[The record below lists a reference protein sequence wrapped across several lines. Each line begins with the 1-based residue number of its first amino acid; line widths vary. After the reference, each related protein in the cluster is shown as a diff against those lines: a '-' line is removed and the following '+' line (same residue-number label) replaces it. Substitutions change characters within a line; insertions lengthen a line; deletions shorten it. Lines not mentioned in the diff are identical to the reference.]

1 MPDVN
6 IATFGEPA
14 RAWAVPEA
22 DLDRQAIAPLRG
34 YAYQLHQCAAAWI
47 RLGPDDV
54 LFLEVAEDF
63 AELLQLPDQIDQ
75 ILRATQVK
83 DTRESGAVTL
93 NSADVLK
100 AIDALWRLRTSN
112 PGRSVRLTFLTTSEI
127 GQERKMPLASGIAG
141 LAAWQAAA
149 QGGDVAEIRAALLAR
164 MVPGEFRRFVESS
177 PPEQLRAELLAS
189 LTFACG
195 AQDWHQIEENNRI
208 ALVALRDE
216 VRSTA
221 DMAYR
226 AYDALFG
233 QVVATTLGSI
243 DRRLDRQGLIACLER
258 ATAIAVPSQVATGLH
273 VGQTP
278 GGTTTRPELTQLKAL
293 AQALLEAG
301 TPPSVALLYPDAPST
316 ALAAL
321 DAIASRER
329 TVVEIGGS
337 NSASVTDTVS
347 GLLARPERKHLI
359 VGPPGSGKSHALWRT
374 AERLLNAGDLVPL
387 FLPVAQLD
395 DWTDVLSLITDLAPH
410 LSPVSVLSDP
420 RVCVCI
426 DGWSEFA
433 TGEHARQRRKA
444 LSALHGARVLANGKF
459 TDAGDAAF
467 KAWSLE
473 LLAPEDVAH
482 VLLRA
487 HPGEPVP
494 AQPVL
499 DLLRLPL
506 LLSIHAMSPGQVSA
520 TGELLRQ
527 FHEQLSRD
535 LPQPFTDALCE
546 AVADA
551 ALAGHRSFGHFAS
564 QLRSRADAR
573 GIAEPL
579 RLLQR
584 LGTIRERGGQA
595 LPVHDLYWSWLA
607 GRGLLSS
614 EAAQL
619 ALGPLHTRDSYLL
632 ALQSGTRASG
642 RDVDVVV
649 HDDLVLAAML
659 QSSRLPTD
667 MSPALATA
675 IEAALGD
682 VRLAVRNRGALAALE
697 LPEPMRLRRALE
709 ILSELARSGV
719 GAPECFHALRPDALF
734 PLRAIVADWL
744 GADGSNLVLDAI
756 AERGGPEWVPWLE
769 QVASAGK
776 IPWTEALAA
785 ALGCS
790 SDVPVWGRPIL
801 SELVASTPWK
811 LRATA
816 QRRSNVA
823 LARLIARDYE
833 RLLELISPGHSG
845 WIDLN
850 RVLVACG
857 DAGVFQSLLGCFEA
871 MGLRAQEYLG
881 FAVVDRG
888 TPWVSAFQQIA
899 FSRPGA
905 THHHK
910 LADSLSLD
918 IDDATARQWITN
930 GYDEQGWRIL
940 IARHGNAVLPELV
953 ADLPVS
959 FAGLHHI
966 PALVNMGFLENAPT
980 SLLDELWTR
989 FGTPMQP
996 KAAQDALNA
1005 LATVYPD
1012 GLASIVKFV
1021 ADQPD
1026 ALPAYHLHQ
1035 VVRLYEVWRQR
1046 FGADLGINLGAE
1058 NVPFPQWIGARSALQ
1073 RWENHFTPRLLATSP
1088 DFAVEFVLEHLR
1100 EDESKAAAVLGE
1112 LRGLSKYS
1120 DVLLDHM
1127 LAFPSLA
1134 ALVPSVFAEYF
1145 DNFPVASLQRCL
1157 ACPHVNQEELLYRL
1171 GASSNPLHRPVHAEL
1186 IHTALG
1192 RPLNLHHFKYIANML
1207 RGYPRHDALAILEAA
1222 PRLDEDKWLWLAR
1235 EVETARGERLLNEV
1249 GSLRQ

>member
-1 MPDVN
+1 MN
-6 IATFGEPA
+6 IATFGGSA

-34 YAYQLHQCAAAWI
+34 YAYQIHQCAAAWI
-47 RLGPDDV
+47 RLGPDDA

-63 AELLQLPDQIDQ
+63 AELLQMPDRIDQ

-112 PGRSVRLTFLTTSEI
+112 SGRSVRLTFLTTSKI
-127 GQERKMPLASGIAG
+127 GQERKMPLASGVAG

-164 MVPGEFRRFVESS
+164 LAPGELRRFVESS
-177 PPEQLRAELLAS
+177 PPGSLRTELLAS

-195 AQDWHQIEENNRI
+195 AQDWRQIEENNRN

-233 QVVATTLGSI
+233 QVVAKTLGSA

-258 ATAIAVPSQVATGLH
+258 ATAIALPSQVATRLDT
-273 VGQTP
+273 GQAP
-278 GGTTTRPELTQLKAL
+278 LDTTTHAIELTQLKAL

-301 TPPSVALLYPDAPST
+301 TPPSVALLYPDAPSA

-321 DAIASRER
+321 DAIASHER

-347 GLLARPERKHLI
+347 GLLARPELKHLI

-374 AERLLNAGDLVPL
+374 AERLLKAGDRIPL

-395 DWTDVLSLITDLAPH
+395 AWTDVLSLITDLAPH

-444 LSALHGARVLANGKF
+444 LSALHGTRVIANGKF
-459 TDAGDAAF
+459 TDTSDAAF

-482 VLLRA
+482 VLRRA
-487 HPGEPVP
+487 HPGEPEP
-494 AQPVL
+494 PQPVL

-506 LLSIHAMSPGQVSA
+506 LLSIHAMSYGQVSA
-520 TGELLRQ
+520 IGELLRQ

-546 AVADA
+546 AVADT

-564 QLRSRADAR
+564 QLRTRAGAR
-573 GIAEPL
+573 GIPEPL

-584 LGTIRERGGQA
+584 LGTIRERGGQV

-619 ALGPLHTRDSYLL
+619 AIGSLHTRDSYLL
-632 ALQSGTRASG
+632 ALQSGMRASSH
-642 RDVDVVV
+642 DVDAVVR
-649 HDDLVLAAML
+649 DDLVLAAML

-682 VRLAVRNRGALAALE
+682 VRLAVRSRGALAVLE
-697 LPEPMRLRRALE
+697 VPEPMRLRRALE

-744 GADGSNLVLDAI
+744 GADGSSLVLDAI

-790 SDVPVWGRPIL
+790 SDVPGWGRQTL
-801 SELVASTPWK
+801 DELVASTPWK
-811 LRATA
+811 LRAA
-816 QRRSNVA
+816 AKRRSNVA
-823 LARLIARDYE
+823 LARVIARDYE
-833 RLLELISPGHSG
+833 RLLALVSPGHVG

-857 DAGVFQSLLGCFEA
+857 DAGVFRSLLECFEA
-871 MGLRAQEYLG
+871 MGLRAQEHLG
-881 FAVVDRG
+881 YAVVDRG
-888 TPWVSAFQQIA
+888 APWISAFQRIA
-899 FSRPGA
+899 FSRSGA

-918 IDDATARQWITN
+918 IDDATARQWIAN
-930 GYDEQGWRIL
+930 GHDAQGWRVL

-966 PALVNMGFLENAPT
+966 PALANMEFLENAPL
-980 SLLDELWTR
+980 SLVDELWQR
-989 FGTPMQP
+989 FGNPMQP
-996 KAAQDALNA
+996 KATQDALNA
-1005 LATVYPD
+1005 LATVYPA
-1012 GLASIVKFV
+1012 GMASIVRFI
-1021 ADQPD
+1021 ADHPD

-1035 VVRLYEVWRQR
+1035 VVRLYEGWRQR
-1046 FGADLGINLGAE
+1046 FGADLGIQLGAE
-1058 NVPFPQWIGARSALQ
+1058 SAPFPQWIGVRSALQ
-1073 RWENHFTPRLLATSP
+1073 RWEDHFTPKLLAASP
-1088 DFAVEFVLEHLR
+1088 DVAVGFVLEHLR
-1100 EDESKAAAVLGE
+1100 QDESKAAAVLGE
-1112 LRGLSKYS
+1112 LRDLSKYS
-1120 DVLLDHM
+1120 DALLNHM
-1127 LAFPSLA
+1127 LAVPSLA
-1134 ALVPSVFAEYF
+1134 ALVPGVFAECF
-1145 DNFPVASLQRCL
+1145 DNFPLASLQRCL
-1157 ACPHVNQEELLYRL
+1157 ECPHINQEELLYRL
-1171 GASSNPLHRPVHAEL
+1171 GASGNPLHRPVHAEL
-1186 IHTALG
+1186 ISTALG
-1192 RPLNLHHFKYIANML
+1192 QPLNLHHFKYIANML
-1207 RGYPRHDALAILEAA
+1207 RGYPRHDAVAMLEAA
-1222 PRLDEDKWLWLAR
+1222 SHLDEDKWLWLAR
-1235 EVETARGERLLNEV
+1235 EVETARGERLLNDI
-1249 GSLRQ
+1249 GSLRH